1 MCQGLE
7 NLVVLRLLPTEQL
20 LCRCLYEIGAT
31 PSSKLQLLTNRFNE
45 SGSFLSRHAQIVLML
60 TPAEVVMVPDI
71 SQHVSEINAETG
83 ESLSALLPFP
93 WGDFH
98 IVSCLL

>member
-1 MCQGLE
+1 M
-7 NLVVLRLLPTEQL
+7 

-31 PSSKLQLLTNRFNE
+31 PSSKLQLLTNGFNE
-45 SGSFLSRHAQIVLML
+45 SGSLFVLPRTYCAHAD
-60 TPAEVVMVPDI
+60 TYRVVMVPDI
-71 SQHVSEINAETG
+71 SQHVSEIDAETG

-93 WGDFH
+93 WGDIH

>member
-1 MCQGLE
+1 M
-7 NLVVLRLLPTEQL
+7 

-31 PSSKLQLLTNRFNE
+31 PSSKLQLLTNGFNE
-45 SGSFLSRHAQIVLML
+45 SGSRFVMPRTDSAHAD
-60 TPAEVVMVPDI
+60 TCRVVMVPDI
-71 SQHVSEINAETG
+71 SHAVWSIDAETG

-93 WGDFH
+93 WGDIH